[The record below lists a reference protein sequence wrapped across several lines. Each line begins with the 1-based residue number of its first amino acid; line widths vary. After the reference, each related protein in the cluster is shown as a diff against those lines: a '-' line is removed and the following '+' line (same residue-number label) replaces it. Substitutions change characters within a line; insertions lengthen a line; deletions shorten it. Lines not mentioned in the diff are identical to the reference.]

1 MKHLIT
7 IALFAS
13 LASLSI
19 AHAGKPGNNGG
30 GNGGCGVGQ
39 TTNGCGGGGAGIGV
53 GKATAIAAQAQ
64 GQVQA
69 QQQHQNAQAI
79 SGGNTVTSTT
89 TVQAQERNPVSTAYA
104 PALAAHNCLG
114 STSGGAQGAAFGFSI
129 GSTKL
134 DQDCNAR
141 ADADA
146 LSRMGKPRAALARLC
161 QREDIAKA
169 IEASGEQCPTKP
181 AQPVSAVKTA
191 DYTGSDPIVRARL
204 GLGE

>member
-1 MKHLIT
+1 MKNILTLAIIAT
-7 IALFAS
+7 ISTAALATKPAPAPQPAPS
-13 LASLSI
+13 SVSA
-19 AHAGKPGNNGG
+19 AQAG
-30 GNGGCGVGQ
+30 
-39 TTNGCGGGGAGIGV
+39 
-53 GKATAIAAQAQ
+53 AIAAAVALAVQKQIQAQ
-64 GQVQA
+64 A
-69 QQQHQNAQAI
+69 QLQHQNAQAI
-79 SGGNTVTSTT
+79 SGGNMQAVN
-89 TVQAQERNPVSTAYA
+89 VAAQERDPVSTAYA

-114 STSGGAQGAAFGFSI
+114 SASGGAQGAAFGFSI

-191 DYTGSDPIVRARL
+191 DYTGDDPIVRARL
-204 GLGE
+204 GLAE

>member
-1 MKHLIT
+1 MNRNLIT
-7 IALFAS
+7 LALFAAIS
-13 LASLSI
+13 TSALATKPKPVPTPTP
-19 AHAGKPGNNGG
+19 AAGSSA
-30 GNGGCGVGQ
+30 VSAAQ
-39 TTNGCGGGGAGIGV
+39 AS
-53 GKATAIAAQAQ
+53 AIAAAVALA
-64 GQVQA
+64 VQ
-69 QQQHQNAQAI
+69 QQTQHQNAQAI
-79 SGGNTVTSTT
+79 SGGNMLTSTT
-89 TVQAQERNPVSTAYA
+89 TVQAQERDPVSTAYA

-191 DYTGSDPIVRARL
+191 DYTGSDPIVKARL

>member
-1 MKHLIT
+1 MNRNLIT
-7 IALFAS
+7 LALFAAIS
-13 LASLSI
+13 TSAF
-19 AHAGKPGNNGG
+19 ATKPKPTPAPTPAPTAVSAAQAN
-30 GNGGCGVGQ
+30 
-39 TTNGCGGGGAGIGV
+39 
-53 GKATAIAAQAQ
+53 AIAAAVALA
-64 GQVQA
+64 VQK
-69 QQQHQNAQAI
+69 QIQLQTQNAQAI
-79 SGGNTVTSTT
+79 SGGNMQAVTVE
-89 TVQAQERNPVSTAYA
+89 AQERGPVSTAYA

-169 IEASGEQCPTKP
+169 IEASGEQCPAP
-181 AQPVSAVKTA
+181 AKPVSAVKTA
-191 DYTGSDPIVRARL
+191 DYTGSDPIVKARL

>member
-1 MKHLIT
+1 MKNILTLAIIAT
-7 IALFAS
+7 ISTAALATKPAPAPQPAPS
-13 LASLSI
+13 SVSA
-19 AHAGKPGNNGG
+19 AQAG
-30 GNGGCGVGQ
+30 
-39 TTNGCGGGGAGIGV
+39 
-53 GKATAIAAQAQ
+53 AIAAAVAVAVQKQFQAQ
-64 GQVQA
+64 A
-69 QQQHQNAQAI
+69 QLQHQNAQAI
-79 SGGNTVTSTT
+79 SGGNMVTSTT
-89 TVQAQERNPVSTAYA
+89 TVQAQERDPVSTAYA